1 MLFGQANP
9 MAGPDEINEG
19 AAAAHVVELSRALS
33 RRGHEVRIFT
43 RRDASGRTS
52 GDELEI
58 GDGVVIEAVPAGPA
72 KVLEVDSLLPHM
84 GELGRRLAARWA
96 DGPFRPDVVHA
107 HFWLSGLAALTA
119 TADSRIPVVVT
130 YHALGSVRR
139 RHLGERDTSPGTRVG
154 LERTLGGMADRVIA
168 QSEDEVVEL
177 GRIGVHRA
185 DTVVV
190 PSGVD
195 VEVFTPRAEA
205 RAGSG
210 GQEINAATPK
220 DLSRILTVGRLTER
234 KGFADVVAAL
244 QLIPDAEL
252 VIVGGPA
259 PDALPKD
266 PEAIRLRELAE
277 RAGVADRVR
286 LVGRV
291 PRRDMPDW
299 YRSADVV
306 ACATW
311 FGPAP
316 LVPLEAMACGAPVVA
331 YGLGGQA
338 ESVIDRVTGVVVP
351 ARDVRDLAGTLRS
364 VLRDSVRRM
373 SLSSAAV
380 DRVRSRYTWDRAAF
394 DTERAYSRVLGETEP
409 DSDSEPGSES
419 EPDDEALSE
428 AQA

>member
-9 MAGPDEINEG
+9 SAGPDGINEG

-52 GDELEI
+52 RDDWEI

-72 KVLEVDSLLPHM
+72 KVLDLEALLPHM
-84 GELGRRLAARWA
+84 GELGRRLAARWT

-119 TADSRIPVVVT
+119 TADSRIPIVVT

-139 RHLGERDTSPGTRVG
+139 RHLGEHDTSPGTRVG
-154 LERTLGGMADRVIA
+154 LERTLGTMADRVIA

-195 VEVFTPRAEA
+195 VEVFTLRAGA
-205 RAGSG
+205 RAGGVGSG
-210 GQEINAATPK
+210 GQRLRAGARAGGVGSG
-220 DLSRILTVGRLTER
+220 DLSRILAVGRLTER

-266 PEAIRLRELAE
+266 PEAIRLRELAGH
-277 RAGVADRVR
+277 AGVADRVR

-306 ACATW
+306 ACTTW

-331 YGLGGQA
+331 YALGGQA
-338 ESVIDRVTGVVVP
+338 ESVIDGVTGVVVP

-380 DRVRSRYTWDRAAF
+380 DRVRSRYTWDRVAF
-394 DTERAYSRVLGETEP
+394 DTERVYSRVLGETEQ
-409 DSDSEPGSES
+409 EPESES
-419 EPDDEALSE
+419 LRSSS
-428 AQA
+428 